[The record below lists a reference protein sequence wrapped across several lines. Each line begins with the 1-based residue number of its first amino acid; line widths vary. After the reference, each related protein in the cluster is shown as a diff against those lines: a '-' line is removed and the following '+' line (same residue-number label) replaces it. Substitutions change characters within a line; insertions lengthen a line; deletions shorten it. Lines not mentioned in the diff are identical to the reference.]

1 MATINPQQDV
11 LGTVQSQGFSTDWD
25 WKGMY
30 VQSLQGDG
38 YERFSQYSASPDTTA
53 IFGGP
58 ARFTAL
64 SGSPTA
70 LTPIGLSDGLS
81 LTSDPQLAQ
90 LFELGSNRSFFTR
103 GKTSNGLTLSRL
115 LANQSNILNILTQS
129 AYHLSPGNPDGAS
142 APGAA
147 SPNPNIMMN
156 LDSEYFAVP
165 FGMLLLMKTRGGGAS
180 GSGSVLAAV
189 YCEYCMFR
197 NYQFGV
203 SNGGPMVQE
212 GVQIA
217 FDRVVPVAMGS

>member
-11 LGTVQSQGFSTDWD
+11 LGTTTGAGFSTNWD

-30 VQSLQGDG
+30 MQSLQGDG
-38 YERFSQYSASPDTTA
+38 YERYSQYSATPDTTA
-53 IFGGP
+53 LFGGP

-64 SGSPTA
+64 GGAPTA
-70 LTPIGLSDGLS
+70 LTPIGLSDNIQLAS
-81 LTSDPQLAQ
+81 NPQLAQ
-90 LFELGSNRSFFTR
+90 LFEIGSNRSFFTR
-103 GKTSNGLTLSRL
+103 GKTTNNLTFSRL

-129 AYHLSPGNPDGAS
+129 AYHVIPGNPDGAE

-165 FGMLLLMKTRGGGAS
+165 FGILLLMKTRGGGAS

-189 YCEYCMFR
+189 YCEYCMFQ
-197 NYQFGV
+197 NYQFTV
-203 SNGGPMVQE
+203 ANASPVVQE

-217 FDRVVPVAMGS
+217 FDRVVPVAMGA